1 METQETQQTTL
12 PEIKPEITF
21 EEFLKLDIRLCQ
33 ILSVEKVEGKDKLY
47 KMEIN
52 TGIDQRTVVSAIAQI
67 YTPEELRN
75 KVLPFVLNLT
85 PRKIA
90 GIESK
95 AMIILA
101 ESQANNKT
109 FQISAE
115 DNVATIGSIV
125 I

>member
-1 METQETQQTTL
+1 METQETQKTTL

-67 YTPEELRN
+67 YTPEELHN

-101 ESQANNKT
+101 ESQANHQT